1 MDIQRWTADDLLHGA
16 DDLARVLHARVHDGA
31 SVGFILPHGIED
43 ARAFWRGDVL
53 DQVRQGQRALLVARD
68 GAFIAGTVSVVL
80 ATPGNQPHR
89 AEISKLLVHPDGRRQ
104 GIARHLMQRAETVAV
119 EEGKTLLT
127 LDTRTGDTAEPFYTS
142 LGFATAGVIPGY
154 CMDVSGQRFDA
165 TTYMY
170 KQLQDPPEIR
180 SHTRIG

>member
-1 MDIQRWTADDLLHGA
+1 
-16 DDLARVLHARVHDGA
+16 
-31 SVGFILPHGIED
+31 
-43 ARAFWRGDVL
+43 
-53 DQVRQGQRALLVARD
+53 
-68 GAFIAGTVSVVL
+68 
-80 ATPGNQPHR
+80 
-89 AEISKLLVHPDGRRQ
+89 
-104 GIARHLMQRAETVAV
+104 MQRAETVAV